1 VNKSDK
7 KKLIKLIDREIDN
20 LQSVIDRTSSK
31 KSTDWWQKEINEYNK
46 LKEELNPD
54 NFIINQERWDDF
66 LRGSVVGILAG
77 FAIHHIITNFI

>member
-1 VNKSDK
+1 MNKSDK

-77 FAIHHIITNFI
+77 FTIHHIITNFI